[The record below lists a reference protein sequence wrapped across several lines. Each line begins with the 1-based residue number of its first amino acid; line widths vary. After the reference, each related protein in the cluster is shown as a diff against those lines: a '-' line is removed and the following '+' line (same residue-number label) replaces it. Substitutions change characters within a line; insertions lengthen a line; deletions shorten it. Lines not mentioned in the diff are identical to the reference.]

1 MKKNIIKLNHA
12 IFKLK
17 HLIIPILISVLI
29 LSCNKEKNQLSPSTD
44 SIVEIKREFYAQN
57 PLADNENFFNSS
69 FTSYIK
75 WDSVVTKD
83 ENNVYIKISSA
94 DPIYYGDSTY
104 SINLADYFWLKAQKK
119 DNKWGY
125 SFISFLPNSE
135 ATREHFQGKIVT
147 KFLSSNKVIIRE
159 YKGDINS
166 NGLIAGF
173 PPQREPCVYAYVA
186 GILNAVY
193 CSTGGDDD
201 YEQWMSGGP
210 KDYSNIPPSAGSP
223 GGGSN
228 QSPDEINDYLSP
240 EQQQQLLIN
249 RICPQ
254 SFAFTSVV
262 EAGSGLPGWKEASLK
277 GVTVNTIADSYFENI
292 WTVVTTGTPI
302 VSSTFNLEIGVSG
315 DRPSTQ
321 ASIVAA
327 EAANTAMNNIL
338 KKYSYKAV
346 KRQMELGKFPVYFIA
361 EMVLQIKKIYPEATV
376 SSNLSG
382 RTVAKTPMT
391 GCQ

>member
-1 MKKNIIKLNHA
+1 MKKNIITLNHA

-44 SIVEIKREFYAQN
+44 SIVEIKKDFYAQN
-57 PLADNENFFNSS
+57 PLTDNENFFNSS

-83 ENNVYIKISSA
+83 ENNIYIKISSA

-166 NGLIAGF
+166 NG
-173 PPQREPCVYAYVA
+173 
-186 GILNAVY
+186 
-193 CSTGGDDD
+193 
-201 YEQWMSGGP
+201 
-210 KDYSNIPPSAGSP
+210 
-223 GGGSN
+223 
-228 QSPDEINDYLSP
+228 
-240 EQQQQLLIN
+240 
-249 RICPQ
+249 
-254 SFAFTSVV
+254 
-262 EAGSGLPGWKEASLK
+262 
-277 GVTVNTIADSYFENI
+277 
-292 WTVVTTGTPI
+292 
-302 VSSTFNLEIGVSG
+302 
-315 DRPSTQ
+315 
-321 ASIVAA
+321 
-327 EAANTAMNNIL
+327 
-338 KKYSYKAV
+338 
-346 KRQMELGKFPVYFIA
+346 
-361 EMVLQIKKIYPEATV
+361 
-376 SSNLSG
+376 
-382 RTVAKTPMT
+382 
-391 GCQ
+391 